1 MPHRPNAIWFD
12 QEDVTYQGGT
22 DREFRAVYILDD
34 DTKVVAVFNK
44 QTGNFVT
51 TCQLTRDE
59 AIELKATH
67 NFGGGEGWF
76 SGKVNNLPPKDI
88 TPITSFENDVRGI
101 TPVDDSQI
109 DNSNN

>member
-1 MPHRPNAIWFD
+1 MMILKSLV
-12 QEDVTYQGGT
+12 VT
-22 DREFRAVYILDD
+22 
-34 DTKVVAVFNK
+34 VFNK

-51 TCQLTRDE
+51 TCQLTDPE
-59 AIELKATH
+59 HEELKATH

-76 SGKVNNLPPKDI
+76 SGKVNNFPPKGI
-88 TPITSFENDVRGI
+88 TPINNFEKDVMGI